1 MIHNGNCIKRCTRST
16 TLGLS
21 KIGYSPVRPSIRPSI
36 RPSVDHRDWA
46 YCRQHWVPWTS
57 MIPPCGFV
65 DGPIRLTEV
74 GVILSAHQHCPFP
87 KTGSVRRAS
96 PPRGKPSH
104 YKSGDLTLSDTN
116 LGADRWVWQ
125 TCRGGPVVPLVVSV
139 GYGSGSS
146 VHSSVRPSVRLPVRE
161 KFWLLDYADSR
172 PTQM

>member
-1 MIHNGNCIKRCTRST
+1 MESLLYKVCSLK
-16 TLGLS
+16 
-21 KIGYSPVRPSIRPSI
+21 VRPSIRPSI

-146 VHSSVRPSVRLPVRE
+146 VHSSVRPSVRPSVCPCAKNFDSWIMQIPDLP
-161 KFWLLDYADSR
+161 KCNDY
-172 PTQM
+172 